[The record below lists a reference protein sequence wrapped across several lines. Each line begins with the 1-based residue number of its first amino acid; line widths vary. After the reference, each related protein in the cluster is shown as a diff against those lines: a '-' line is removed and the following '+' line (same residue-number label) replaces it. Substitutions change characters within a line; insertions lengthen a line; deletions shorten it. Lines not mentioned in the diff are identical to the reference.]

1 MNDLNFLT
9 ADPVDR
15 YGIPIPFDETV
26 VALLFDVETDA
37 IVPVIGELWLDV
49 DVEFSRLGCIDV
61 AATYFMK
68 WIKHD

>member
-15 YGIPIPFDETV
+15 YGIPFDETV

-37 IVPVIGELWLDV
+37 IVGIIGELWLDV
-49 DVEFSRLGCIDV
+49 DIEFSRFRCIDV
-61 AATYFMK
+61 AATYFIK